1 MVMYSLSLVPTK
13 KRRNSNTNCQTEII
27 NLIFPCVCFFLPE
40 FLAEQ
45 VYRPESSF
53 DRLFVTRLVL
63 STRSSLWIWLFK
75 AVNRRSFLNHC
86 ISLYG
91 GFESISQVKANEVAC
106 TRRFKLPFWS
116 RSFKIGLS
124 FIYNRTND
132 EKSKY
137 RKKN

>member
-63 STRSSLWIWLFK
+63 STRSSL
-75 AVNRRSFLNHC
+75 
-86 ISLYG
+86 
-91 GFESISQVKANEVAC
+91 
-106 TRRFKLPFWS
+106 
-116 RSFKIGLS
+116 
-124 FIYNRTND
+124 
-132 EKSKY
+132 
-137 RKKN
+137 